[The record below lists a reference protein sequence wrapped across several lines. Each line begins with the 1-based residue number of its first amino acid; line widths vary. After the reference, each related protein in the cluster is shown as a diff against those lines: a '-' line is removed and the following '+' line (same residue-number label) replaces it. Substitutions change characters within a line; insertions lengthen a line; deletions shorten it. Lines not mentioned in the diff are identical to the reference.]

1 MQSLHMLVE
10 QSLGLQFLLEP
21 STGSII
27 AASRGACGLLPTCQ
41 NRISDAGINFFGTN
55 VYGSGGFSKDDPFSS
70 DVQYMHQF
78 LLRHTADTWQN
89 AIEPLLRG
97 DVELVTIPAYLVD
110 PSATDEHTSFGTNFR
125 RDKGRLNSCVCTGDR
140 SVRTELTCIGEEVY
154 IDVQLH
160 CRCLLAIAH
169 PTAKYWQNL
178 VSSLI
183 GSFTPR
189 SKVTFENEATLVR
202 SVAFRVILGHEGT
215 GTVVTQPI
223 MC

>member
-1 MQSLHMLVE
+1 MLVE

-41 NRISDAGINFFGTN
+41 TRISDPGIRNFGTN
-55 VYGSGGFSKDDPFSS
+55 VDGSGSFGKDDPFPS
-70 DVQYMHQF
+70 DLQYMHQF

-97 DVELVTIPAYLVD
+97 YEELVTIPAYLVD
-110 PSATDEHTSFGTNFR
+110 PSATKEHTSFGTSFR
-125 RDKGRLNSCVCTGDR
+125 RDRLRQNSCACTGVR
-140 SVRTELTCIGEEVY
+140 SVRNELSCIGEEVY

-160 CRCLLAIAH
+160 CRFLLAIAH

-178 VSSLI
+178 VSGLI
-183 GSFTPR
+183 VPFTPR
-189 SKVTFENEATLVR
+189 PKVIF
-202 SVAFRVILGHEGT
+202 
-215 GTVVTQPI
+215 
-223 MC
+223 